1 MIQKSCDPLQ
11 ATERLQLVS
20 WWYYQASCGFS
31 CSDRFLLPNLKST
44 VQAHRQNRCEI
55 CLTLKEAPA
64 QKYHQLSLSVSSDDR
79 FHFCSSRSE
88 RACFCTLVEKTCL
101 CYCIF
106 FTLLCSLHALN
117 ETQTQSISFLS
128 GLNLSSKINLSF
140 FSPPKSF
147 KTSEHFSLWL
157 TSTLTAQ
164 QEALGPLEQDTSA
177 QLVNRGH
184 H

>member
-44 VQAHRQNRCEI
+44 IQAHRQNRCEI

-79 FHFCSSRSE
+79 FHFCSSRSG
-88 RACFCTLVEKTCL
+88 RVWRLVFALWSKTCL
-101 CYCIF
+101 CFCIF
-106 FTLLCSLHALN
+106 FTLLCSPHALN

-140 FSPPKSF
+140 FFFP
-147 KTSEHFSLWL
+147 
-157 TSTLTAQ
+157 
-164 QEALGPLEQDTSA
+164 
-177 QLVNRGH
+177 
-184 H
+184 